1 MITGDHDGVVKYWQP
16 NMNFVKS
23 FSAHKEAVRGLRYVP
38 VERCYHCIHSTIS
51 FCPTDIKF
59 ASCSDDVTLKIWDFA
74 TQAQESVLTGH
85 GWDVKDVSWH
95 PHNSL
100 IASGSKDNLI
110 KLWDSKSAQ
119 NIATM

>member
-1 MITGDHDGVVKYWQP
+1 
-16 NMNFVKS
+16 
-23 FSAHKEAVRGLRYVP
+23 
-38 VERCYHCIHSTIS
+38 
-51 FCPTDIKF
+51 
-59 ASCSDDVTLKIWDFA
+59 VTLKIWDFE

-100 IASGSKDNLI
+100 IVSGSKDNLI

-119 NIATM
+119 NIATMYVAAVLDSTNSAATGTRTPS

>member
-1 MITGDHDGVVKYWQP
+1 M
-16 NMNFVKS
+16 
-23 FSAHKEAVRGLRYVP
+23 
-38 VERCYHCIHSTIS
+38 
-51 FCPTDIKF
+51 
-59 ASCSDDVTLKIWDFA
+59 TLKIWDFA

-100 IASGSKDNLI
+100 IVSGSKDNLI

-119 NIATM
+119 NIATMYVADSPYYYSSTKQLCSVTRTKTQSSQSSGTKTAIGF